1 VDDLKTKLWLLAASL
16 GGGFTG
22 QLLADEPLSRNQRA
36 GFIIAGC
43 CTAIFLIPW
52 ILNYY
57 GVTAQEAG
65 TGAAFLAGAFWKRII
80 VKASDLIDLIRIP
93 FVGAKKDD

>member
-1 VDDLKTKLWLLAASL
+1 MDDLKAKLWLLAASL

-22 QLLADEPLSRNQRA
+22 QLLADEPLTSKQRA

-52 ILNYY
+52 ALNYY
-57 GVTAQEAG
+57 GVTAQEAVSG
-65 TGAAFLAGAFWKRII
+65 SAFLAGAFWKRII
-80 VKASDLIDLIRIP
+80 VKASELVDFIKLP
-93 FVGAKKDD
+93 FGDKKND